1 MAARESSAANQSTG
15 IVLFAHGSRDREWA
29 RPFEQLAATLSRQT
43 GAAVRLAYLELM
55 QPSLGDAISTLVGD
69 GAKSIRVVP
78 VFLGQGGHTK
88 QDLPKLAAAARERHP
103 GIDITLEPPIGEQP
117 SVIEAIAAAIAKKA

>member
-1 MAARESSAANQSTG
+1 LKG
-15 IVLFAHGSRDREWA
+15 LVLFAHGSRDRDWA
-29 RPFEQLAATLSRQT
+29 RPFEELAATVSRQT
-43 GAAVRLAYLELM
+43 DARVRLAYLELM
-55 QPSLGDAISTLVGD
+55 PPSLGDAIAALVSE
-69 GAKSIRVVP
+69 GAKSIRIVP

-103 GIDITLEPPIGEQP
+103 GIEIACEAAIGEQA